1 MRIQHD
7 DDGTYYGAWHSWN
20 GGSWTWG
27 NEYAEGWFYY
37 TGYNYK
43 RDLEAPAAN
52 ETIERTVYLG
62 VDEHGKISG
71 IEHDFQRKEDGTY
84 KDVASKR

>member
-1 MRIQHD
+1 V
-7 DDGTYYGAWHSWN
+7 
-20 GGSWTWG
+20 
-27 NEYAEGWFYY
+27 
-37 TGYNYK
+37 
-43 RDLEAPAAN
+43 EAPAAN

-71 IEHDFQRKEDGTY
+71 IDHDFQLQDDGTY